1 MKLRRLALL
10 FFFLLSVISSQQ
22 VLAASNLDE
31 GVSQL
36 ARQIG
41 KSMEERQSQK
51 IAIID
56 FSDLNGNVSAL
67 GQFLAEELTTQ
78 LFIVAPGKF
87 EVVERRQ
94 LMKLEEE
101 LMLGMSGFIEDK
113 SIKKMGQVLGVDAIV
128 TGSMTDLGNTVKI
141 NARLIE
147 VESARVFAV
156 AATDIPKTGMVA
168 DLIARQTG
176 TKQQAIKPGTEPDKA
191 QHPKTTGDF
200 FGVVKDLNYR
210 VVVTDIKKVS
220 NKFVNIQVEYENLTA
235 QDRTLIFWDYTARNY
250 AMLSDELGNEFKI
263 TGDKIGS
270 IDIPK
275 KGKKTINLRFKPD
288 DVVEIGNIFVLNLKS
303 FDENI
308 TFVDLRPLQ

>member
-1 MKLRRLALL
+1 MKLCSLALL
-10 FFFLLSVISSQQ
+10 FFLLLSVVGSQQ

-41 KSMEERQSQK
+41 KSMEEKQSQK

-56 FSDLNGNVSAL
+56 FSDLNGNVTAL

-94 LMKLEEE
+94 LMKLADE
-101 LMLGMSGFIEDK
+101 LMLGLSGFVEEK

-141 NARLIE
+141 NARLIG

-168 DLIARQTG
+168 DLIARQAG
-176 TKQQAIKPGTEPDKA
+176 KKQQTVKIETEPDKA
-191 QHPKTTGDF
+191 QQPKTMEDF
-200 FGVVKDLNYR
+200 YGVVKDVNYR
-210 VVVTDIKKVS
+210 IVVTDIKKVS
-220 NKFVNIQVEYENLTA
+220 NKFVNIQVEYENLTDL
-235 QDRTLIFWDYTARNY
+235 DRTLIFWDYTDRNY
-250 AMLSDELGNEFKI
+250 VMLSDEFGNEFKI
-263 TGDKIGS
+263 SGDKIG
-270 IDIPK
+270 DIVVPK
-275 KGKKTINLRFKPD
+275 KGKKTINLRFKSD
-288 DVVEIGNIFVLNLKS
+288 GVVELGKNFVLNLKS
-303 FDENI
+303 YYENI
-308 TFVDLRPLQ
+308 TFVDLTPLQ